1 MKIYRKDEIIKYCT
15 NKKVLHIGFIQH
27 KDMWRNKIKE
37 NDWLHGK
44 ILKVANHAIGIDYLK
59 DEVEVIKKELDIECY
74 FGDAT
79 KLEEL
84 KLDEKFDTIICGEL
98 IEHISNPGLMLDGL
112 KRFMNSDTKLIITT
126 PNPWRDL
133 WVHHMFTNY
142 NEENW
147 LNKEHV
153 CWYSYE
159 TLKQLLQRHG
169 YQEEVYDYYYA
180 ENKIDENISF
190 SRKVKNMV
198 KKIFNIYYENKN
210 IKNKYE
216 GLFFVTKI

>member
-1 MKIYRKDEIIKYCT
+1 MKKYRKDEILKYCID
-15 NKKVLHIGFIQH
+15 KEVLHIGFIQH
-27 KDMWRNKIKE
+27 SHLWREKIKQ
-37 NDWLHGK
+37 NDWLHNK
-44 ILKVANHAIGIDYLK
+44 LISVAKHVVGIDYLK
-59 DEVEVIKKELDIECY
+59 DEVEVIKKELGVEAY

-84 KLDEKFDTIICGEL
+84 SLEKKFDVIVCGEL

-112 KRFMNSDTKLIITT
+112 KRFMDKDSILIITT

-133 WVHHMFTNY
+133 WVRHMFTNY

-153 CWYSYE
+153 CWYSFQ
-159 TLKQLLQRHG
+159 TLKQLLERYG
-169 YQEEVYDYYYA
+169 YQEVDYDYYYA
-180 ENKIDENISF
+180 ENEKQEKLPLIQKLKNII
-190 SRKVKNMV
+190 
-198 KKIFNIYYENKN
+198 KKILGIYQENKN

-216 GLFFVTKI
+216 GLIFVSKI